1 MLGKSEISTQ
11 SIKKKNISN
20 YIIIKSFFIKE
31 KYYTSFYDKTEPR
44 NDILDTFRPMREV
57 VLGEIR

>member
-11 SIKKKNISN
+11 SIKKKNITQVFH
-20 YIIIKSFFIKE
+20 I
-31 KYYTSFYDKTEPR
+31 KTEPR